1 MIKSVRARCTTTKL
15 VNDSKSRCAG
25 APAEEVMQNWK
36 KALIVGSLGVG
47 AAVAITGR
55 RPIGLAMMAGGL
67 ALLASEYPE
76 RFEDVWENAPEY
88 LNKGMQIFAALNRMS
103 ERLAEEA
110 GRRGM
115 AVYHDFEQ
123 EYGR

>member
-1 MIKSVRARCTTTKL
+1 
-15 VNDSKSRCAG
+15 
-25 APAEEVMQNWK
+25 MQNWK
-36 KALIVGSLGVG
+36 KAVIFGSLGVG

-55 RPIGLAMMAGGL
+55 KPIGLAMMAGGL

-88 LNKGMQIFAALNRMS
+88 LNRGMQIFAALNRMS

-115 AVYHDFEQ
+115 AVYQDFEQ

>member
-1 MIKSVRARCTTTKL
+1 
-15 VNDSKSRCAG
+15 
-25 APAEEVMQNWK
+25 MQNWK

-55 RPIGLAMMAGGL
+55 RPMGLAMMAGGL

-103 ERLAEEA
+103 ERLTEEA
-110 GRRGM
+110 GRRSM
-115 AVYHDFEQ
+115 AVYHDFEE
-123 EYGR
+123 EYGRG